1 MPEQPFIFK
10 TLMEKSDSDRQR
22 EQSIYRV
29 TIAGSIINAVLLALK
44 FTAGILGG
52 SAAMIADAVHS
63 LSDFMTDIVVLLF
76 VKLGNK
82 PQDENHD
89 YGHGKYETLA
99 TALIGIAL
107 MGVGAMI
114 CYNGL
119 TKTWAVVNGEQ
130 LRSPGMIAFIA
141 AIVSI
146 ALKEWA
152 YRFTEKVGREV
163 GSQAV
168 RANAWHHRSD
178 ALSSIGT
185 AFGIGGAILLGAQ
198 WAVLDPLAAI
208 IVSFFILK
216 AAYGLIVQAT
226 NELLE
231 SSLPKDVE
239 AQMVALA
246 AEEEGVADIHNLRT
260 RRLGNKIAIEMHV
273 RMPGE
278 MSLYEAHEKATRIE
292 KRLREQFGEHT
303 HIALHLE
310 PLKVNGCYVSPK
322 EMNPHSR
329 TSTGS

>member
-1 MPEQPFIFK
+1 
-10 TLMEKSDSDRQR
+10 MEKSDSDRQR

-292 KRLREQFGEHT
+292 KRLCEQFGEHT

-310 PLKVNGCYVSPK
+310 PLKVNGSYVSPK
-322 EMNPHSR
+322 EMNQHSH
-329 TSTGS
+329 TSTQS

>member
-1 MPEQPFIFK
+1 
-10 TLMEKSDSDRQR
+10 MEKSDSDRQR

-82 PQDENHD
+82 PQDEDHD

-119 TKTWAVVNGEQ
+119 TKTWAVINGEQ

-198 WAVLDPLAAI
+198 WAVLDPLTAV

-303 HIALHLE
+303 QIALHLE

-322 EMNPHSR
+322 EMNQHSR
-329 TSTGS
+329 TSTQS